1 MKKSLPTWSSSLEP
15 GNKGLSVLN
24 SYITQPAAQRSIL
37 YPYRPSV
44 RRHSGGLYHRV
55 EIYSK
60 KLDRAP
66 ISDQNSHL
74 LEAVLSKLNDRSQ
87 NRQVS

>member
-1 MKKSLPTWSSSLEP
+1 MPTWSSSLEP

-24 SYITQPAAQRSIL
+24 SYMTQPAAQRSIL

-60 KLDRAP
+60 EFGRAT
-66 ISDQNSHL
+66 ISGQSFHL
-74 LEAVLSKLNDRSQ
+74 LEAVLSRPSGRSRS
-87 NRQVS
+87 RQVS